1 MAKDFIIE
9 QLKKQF
15 GAKES
20 FSREELFDLYQQY
33 EPDLKEAT
41 FRWRIYN
48 LKSKEIITSI
58 SRGFFTLKYKPVFK
72 PDIEEIQKKI
82 YKKIEKQFPNLK
94 QCIWTT
100 KILNEFMLHIPS
112 KFITILQVEKNAL
125 EPVYE
130 FLKEQ
135 NFRNVYIEPEEKE
148 IQRYIYETETAI
160 ILQPLISKTPT
171 QKVKKITTTTI
182 EKIIVDLYCDKKLF
196 DAFQGSELVYIVN
209 NAYSRYSIDVTKI
222 ISYAKRR
229 RKEIDIIEF
238 LSNKTNVPKN
248 ILND

>member
-1 MAKDFIIE
+1 M
-9 QLKKQF
+9 
-15 GAKES
+15 
-20 FSREELFDLYQQY
+20 
-33 EPDLKEAT
+33 
-41 FRWRIYN
+41 
-48 LKSKEIITSI
+48 
-58 SRGFFTLKYKPVFK
+58 KYKPVFK
-72 PDIEEIQKKI
+72 PEIEEIQKKI
-82 YKKIEKQFPNLK
+82 YTKIEKQFPNLK

-160 ILQPLISKTPT
+160 ILQSLISKTPT

-196 DAFQGSELVYIVN
+196 DAFQGSELVYIIN
-209 NAYSRYSIDVTKI
+209 NAYNRYSIDATKI
-222 ISYAKRR
+222 ISYARR
-229 RKEIDIIEF
+229 RRREIDIIEF
-238 LSNKTNVPKN
+238 LSNKTSILKN